1 MLIDLEEAVVAQ
13 ALRLD
18 DPQECEAKLKQAAEL
33 LQEIANIMKHET
45 EMQALLAERQQILD
59 EALARFSLNN
69 A

>member
-59 EALARFSLNN
+59 EALARFSLDN